1 MAQANSNPTIK
12 LSDLIRDRM
21 VADAFQRAERDYGS
35 SAFAVPAPPPRVLDG
50 GGAVESVL
58 LLCEVA

>member
-1 MAQANSNPTIK
+1 MRQAASIPTTR
-12 LSDLIRDRM
+12 LSDLFTNPM
-21 VADAFQRAERDYGS
+21 VRAAFRRAERDHGQ
-35 SAFAVPAPPPRVLDG
+35 AFAIPNDPPRVLD

>member
-1 MAQANSNPTIK
+1 MRQAVSIPTTK
-12 LSDLIRDRM
+12 LSDLFTDPTVR
-21 VADAFQRAERDYGS
+21 AAFQRAERDYGA
-35 SAFAVPAPPPRVLDG
+35 AFAIPNVPPRVLD